1 MDPFTTP
8 TVSSQCL
15 NSDLCVVCGDK
26 AIGKHY
32 GAVACN
38 GCKGFFRRSVFQN
51 LQYTCR
57 FEKACSI
64 DKDHRNACRYCR
76 FQKCLAVGMR
86 PEAIQNERD
95 RIGSTKRRKRTMT
108 NQDDTSDSESV
119 PSPKMQDSNASASC
133 RLLQMLVDVEHRAV
147 SSQNMDR
154 LLREDTDCRTSRQRT
169 VNHIIGWANMLH
181 PLPEIPFVDK
191 MQLLKQ
197 FSPSFALLST
207 VQRSMSL
214 PHLLLPND
222 EILVL
227 SASHASSIVTVL
239 SRVFEELLTPLRRLR
254 ADQAEFS
261 CLKALLL
268 LNPDVVGLSSQARDM
283 LREARDALLKAL
295 YSYLNQSFSVIDASL
310 RVSSLLLI
318 IPSLM
323 TISQCISEIS
333 ELGELFGLC
342 EGNQKQ
348 KDPVIRE
355 PWLIS
360 DKTSYQ
366 GVPCNDTVFSRILT
380 PHHLFSQQGLNCSPC
395 NTSPNISPSYSLIH
409 NTLPLLPNAQ
419 DHFPLKVFMT

>member
-1 MDPFTTP
+1 M
-8 TVSSQCL
+8 
-15 NSDLCVVCGDK
+15 
-26 AIGKHY
+26 
-32 GAVACN
+32 
-38 GCKGFFRRSVFQN
+38 SVFQN

-95 RIGSTKRRKRTMT
+95 RIGSTKRRKRTLT
-108 NQDDTSDSESV
+108 SQDDTSDSESV

-191 MQLLKQ
+191 
-197 FSPSFALLST
+197 
-207 VQRSMSL
+207 
-214 PHLLLPND
+214 
-222 EILVL
+222 
-227 SASHASSIVTVL
+227 
-239 SRVFEELLTPLRRLR
+239 
-254 ADQAEFS
+254 
-261 CLKALLL
+261 ALLL

-283 LREARDALLKAL
+283 IREARDALLKAL

-310 RVSSLLLI
+310 R
-318 IPSLM
+318 
-323 TISQCISEIS
+323 
-333 ELGELFGLC
+333 
-342 EGNQKQ
+342 
-348 KDPVIRE
+348 E
-355 PWLIS
+355 PWLIP
-360 DKTSYQ
+360 DKASYQ
-366 GVPCNDTVFSRILT
+366 GIPCNDTVFSRILT

-409 NTLPLLPNAQ
+409 NTLPVRGS
-419 DHFPLKVFMT
+419 FIIF

>member
-1 MDPFTTP
+1 MEPSPVMAARDFSDEACFKIFNTLAASRRIAVSIKIIEMLAGTAAFKNVWLSECDQKLFKMSVTVLEAPNVGNVRRP
-8 TVSSQCL
+8 TRMIPPIL
-15 NSDLCVVCGDK
+15 K
-26 AIGKHY
+26 AYRH
-32 GAVACN
+32 
-38 GCKGFFRRSVFQN
+38 
-51 LQYTCR
+51 
-57 FEKACSI
+57 
-64 DKDHRNACRYCR
+64 
-76 FQKCLAVGMR
+76 QKC
-86 PEAIQNERD
+86 
-95 RIGSTKRRKRTMT
+95 
-108 NQDDTSDSESV
+108 
-119 PSPKMQDSNASASC
+119 
-133 RLLQMLVDVEHRAV
+133 H
-147 SSQNMDR
+147 NMDR
-154 LLREDTDCRTSRQRT
+154 LLREDTECRTSRQRT

-222 EILVL
+222 EILML
-227 SASHASSIVTVL
+227 SASHASPIVTVL
-239 SRVFEELLTPLRRLR
+239 SRILEELLSPLRRLR

-283 LREARDALLKAL
+283 IREARDALLKAL
-295 YSYLNQSFSVIDASL
+295 YSYLNQSFSVVDASL

-318 IPSLM
+318 IPSL
-323 TISQCISEIS
+323 TSISQCISDIP

-355 PWLIS
+355 PWPIS
-360 DKTSYQ
+360 DKSSYQ
-366 GVPCNDTVFSRILT
+366 GIQCNDAVFSRILT
-380 PHHLFSQQGLNCSPC
+380 PHHLFPQQGPNCSPC
-395 NTSPNISPSYSLIH
+395 NTSPNMSSPISLIH
-409 NTLPLLPNAQ
+409 STLPLLPAAQ